1 MQFPA
6 RPPLLARG
14 LGRVNMT
21 PIAYHL
27 TWTTYGTWLPGD
39 PRGWVQSGSPGVQEP
54 DPERE
59 REARGLMAESAVI
72 LTIAQREL
80 VDQTI
85 RDHCHLRGWTLY
97 ALNVRTN
104 HVHLVAGAHQ
114 DPDEMMNQ
122 FKAWC
127 SRKLSDMAGLT
138 TPIARKAGRRR
149 WWTEG
154 GEAEPIQDEEY
165 LRNAIEYV
173 LEKQGD

>member
-1 MQFPA
+1 MP
-6 RPPLLARG
+6 
-14 LGRVNMT
+14 

-39 PRGWVQSGSPGVQEP
+39 SRGWVQAGSPGVQEP

-59 REARGLMAESAVI
+59 QDARRLMAESAVV
-72 LTIAQREL
+72 LTGEQRNL

-85 RDHCHLRGWTLY
+85 RDHCRLRGWTLY

-104 HVHLVAGAHQ
+104 HVHLVVGAHH

-127 SRKLSDMAGLT
+127 SRKLSDLAGLT
-138 TPIARKAGRRR
+138 TAVARKAGRRR

-154 GEAEPIQDEEY
+154 GGTKVIHDEEN

-173 LEKQGD
+173 LEKQGE